1 MPYLSAHPGEG
12 RDERIVEAALR
23 TFRLT
28 LPWLAC
34 RGETAMPD
42 NETAELADFREEAR
56 AWLEANFPKALAGRT
71 DEPMAPYGRA
81 EPSADQELWR
91 QRMAEKGWSAPTWP
105 AAYGGGGLTVE
116 QARVLADEMARIGA
130 VNPIGGMGIGLFGPT
145 LLEYGT
151 DEQKQRYIPDIVA
164 GKVWWC
170 QGYSEPGSG
179 SDLAS
184 LQTRAEDRGDHFL
197 VNGQKIWTSGAQ
209 YADMIF
215 CLVRTDT
222 TKKQEGISFVVFS
235 MHQPG
240 VEVRPIQ
247 LIAGHSPFCETFFTN
262 VEAPK
267 ANLIGP
273 LNGGWTVAK
282 RLLQYER
289 SPGGGPTRMRP
300 PELGVMAKKYVGEDA
315 DGRLNDHDL
324 RVRIAANAMEL
335 RAVRLT
341 IERGAAEARRNAGP
355 SAASSILKN
364 ANAKAAQDRA
374 ELLVEAMGA
383 QGLGWDGADYDEEEL
398 SAVREWLSGKAASIY
413 SGSHEIQNNV
423 ISKRILGLPD
433 ATPAR

>member
-1 MPYLSAHPGEG
+1 MEDAES
-12 RDERIVEAALR
+12 RD
-23 TFRLT
+23 LT
-28 LPWLAC
+28 
-34 RGETAMPD
+34 E
-42 NETAELADFREEAR
+42 FREQAR
-56 AWLEANFPKALAGRT
+56 VWLEANFPKSLAGRA
-71 DEPMAPYGRA
+71 DEPVAPYGQA
-81 EPSADQELWR
+81 QPSADQELWR
-91 QRMAEKGWSAPTWP
+91 RRMAEKGWSAPMWP
-105 AAYGGGGLTVE
+105 AAYGGGGLSVE
-116 QARVLADEMARIGA
+116 QARVLLEEMARIGA
-130 VNPIGGMGIGLFGPT
+130 LNPIGGMGISLFGPT
-145 LLEYGT
+145 LLEYGS
-151 DEQKQRYIPDIVA
+151 DEQKQRYLPDIVA

-184 LQTRAEDRGDHFL
+184 LQTKAEDKGDHFL

-235 MHQPG
+235 MRQPG

-262 VEAPK
+262 VAVPK
-267 ANLIGP
+267 ENLIGR

-289 SPGGGPTRMRP
+289 TPGGGAGRTSP
-300 PELGVMAKKYVGEDA
+300 PELGVVAKKYVGEDA
-315 DGRLNDHDL
+315 DGRLANSDL
-324 RVRIAANAMEL
+324 RMRIAANAIDE

-341 IERGAAEARRNAGP
+341 IQRGAAEARRNAGP

-374 ELLVEAMGA
+374 ELLIEAMGA
-383 QGLGWDGADYDEEEL
+383 QGLGWEGADYTEDEL
-398 SAVREWLSGKAASIY
+398 AAVREWLSGKAASIY

-423 ISKRILGLPD
+423 ISKRLLGLPD
-433 ATPAR
+433 GARAS